1 MADSVTYRPEI
12 EQPKRQPFRGFRL
25 IAAER
30 KRSVIQDHRTHEKD
44 TGSPEVQ
51 IALLTERI
59 NELSEHFKSHAKDHH
74 SRRGLLRIVSQRRR
88 LLEYLRRNQPARYQ
102 ELIQRLGLRR

>member
-1 MADSVTYRPEI
+1 M
-12 EQPKRQPFRGFRL
+12 

>member
-1 MADSVTYRPEI
+1 
-12 EQPKRQPFRGFRL
+12 L

-44 TGSPEVQ
+44 TGSSEVQ

-88 LLEYLRRNQPARYQ
+88 LLEYLRRNQPVRYQ